1 MCGDMEV
8 LIRLETEADYRE
20 VENVTREAFWN
31 VYSPG
36 TLSVAYDE
44 AVS

>member
-31 VYSPG
+31 VYSPD
-36 TLSVAYDE
+36 VWNIICCI
-44 AVS
+44 